1 VFEECIKTLHLKC
14 LDRIKYFICEAKQEF
29 FYVIYIRWILNMS
42 ILWDCKI
49 QNFEEFR
56 DIYGGIPFFNKNSGP
71 SSSKGPNKPF
81 FFGSFIANL

>member
-1 VFEECIKTLHLKC
+1 
-14 LDRIKYFICEAKQEF
+14 
-29 FYVIYIRWILNMS
+29 MS